1 MTNNT
6 LPEQMSIADFMALPE
21 DQKQPTPAQEARFS
35 AEFRAALDVAPESMT
50 ALASITVRIM
60 EALLGVNFPDGLAL
74 TVAATLPEA
83 CRDIAVAE
91 DARLVRAAGTE
102 VA

>member
-1 MTNNT
+1 
-6 LPEQMSIADFMALPE
+6 
-21 DQKQPTPAQEARFS
+21 
-35 AEFRAALDVAPESMT
+35 MT